1 MQSPFKPYYLILN
14 IRRLFHTLF
23 FSKPKLVVSLC
34 IVSTLLIAQ
43 ITPTQADNT
52 TSKSKSITPKSS
64 IIDRIQK
71 PFTGDLDAIRKR
83 HIIRVLVSHTRTNFF
98 LTSKGFRGLEHDLLK
113 AYEAYLN
120 RGPRK
125 QRYETHLTFIPLPF
139 SEILTKLQQGYG
151 DIAASG
157 LTITPERQ
165 KSVDFTSPYI
175 TDVEEILVSN
185 TQSPPIKRLQ
195 DLAGKQVIVV
205 GDSSYIIHLEKLN
218 QTLGVMGLAP
228 IEIVR
233 ADPLLEAEDLLEL
246 VNEHI
251 YDYTVVDSHIGEIW
265 SKVLEN
271 IKLHT
276 NFVLY
281 HNGKIAWA
289 IQKNHPKLKASLNH
303 FIQAY
308 AKPGRFLGNAVYK
321 KYFED
326 TYWIKKPLTHDLL
339 KKVKCLQYYFEIYAE
354 YYGFDWKLIAALAY
368 QESRFN
374 QHKKSN
380 MGAIGIMQIKPSTS
394 KDKNVDIPHINKL
407 ENNIEAG
414 VKYLAFLRDRY
425 FSDPRYTPEDR
436 NNFALAAY
444 NAGPARILQ
453 LQQDARR
460 HGLNPYKWFY
470 NVESLARNEIGR
482 ETVNYVTSIQKM
494 KVFLTA
500 SRRLEEN
507 KRLLLEKT
515 TQGKNDTQSEIQATK
530 NLTARLD
537 DTP

>member
-1 MQSPFKPYYLILN
+1 M
-14 IRRLFHTLF
+14 RLTLK
-23 FSKPKLVVSLC
+23 SAQQASPKLPNSAKKSNKLRLVISIC
-34 IVSTLLIAQ
+34 ILFGLLLGNTNLIEADTT
-43 ITPTQADNT
+43 TPKIKPAN
-52 TSKSKSITPKSS
+52 PKSS

-83 HIIRVLVSHTRTNFF
+83 RIIRVLVSRTKTNFF
-98 LTSKGFRGLEHDLLK
+98 LTSKGFRGLEHDLLV
-113 AYEAYLN
+113 AYESYLN
-120 RGPRK
+120 RGLRK

-165 KSVDFTSPYI
+165 KLVDFTKPYI
-175 TDVEEILVSN
+175 TNVEEILISN
-185 TQSPPIKRLQ
+185 KHAPPIKRLQ

-218 QTLGVMGLAP
+218 QTLGVMGRPP

-233 ADPLLEAEDLLEL
+233 AAPLLEAEDLLEL
-246 VNEHI
+246 VNEGI

-265 SKVLEN
+265 SKVLGN
-271 IKLHT
+271 IQLHPD
-276 NFVLY
+276 FVLY
-281 HNGKIAWA
+281 HNGQIAWA
-289 IQKNHPKLKASLNH
+289 IQKNHPKLKASLDR
-303 FIQAY
+303 FIQVY

-326 TYWIKKPLTHDLL
+326 TYWIKRPLTHDLL
-339 KKVKCLQYYFEIYAE
+339 KKVRCLQYYFELYAE
-354 YYGFDWKLIAALAY
+354 YYGFDWRLIAALAY

-374 QHKKSN
+374 QSKKSH
-380 MGAIGIMQIKPSTS
+380 MGAIGIMQIKPSTAR
-394 KDKNVDIPHINKL
+394 DKNVDIHHINKL

-414 VKYLAFLRDRY
+414 VKYLAFLRERY
-425 FSDPRYTPEDR
+425 FSDPQYSPEDR
-436 NNFALAAY
+436 DNFALAAY

-453 LQQDARR
+453 LQEDAQK

-470 NVESLARNEIGR
+470 NVETLARNEIGR

-494 KVFLTA
+494 KLFLTA
-500 SRRLEEN
+500 SKRLEEN

-515 TQGKNDTQSEIQATK
+515 SQS
-530 NLTARLD
+530 NLDVNPLPKKKVIKKKPGD
-537 DTP
+537 KP

>member
-1 MQSPFKPYYLILN
+1 MRPLFKLPLSLPLSGFRQRVN
-14 IRRLFHTLF
+14 LLF
-23 FSKPKLVVSLC
+23 FKPKLVISLC
-34 IVSTLLIAQ
+34 IAIVIFVGHT
-43 ITPTQADNT
+43 
-52 TSKSKSITPKSS
+52 SS
-64 IIDRIQK
+64 IRADISKPKNSQPKLSIVDRIQK
-71 PFTGDLDAIRKR
+71 PFMGDLDAIRKR
-83 HIIRVLVSHTRTNFF
+83 RIIRVLVSHTRTNFF
-98 LTSKGFRGLEHDLLK
+98 LTSKGFRGLEHDLLV

-139 SEILTKLQQGYG
+139 SDILTKLQQGYG

-157 LTITPERQ
+157 LTITPER
-165 KSVDFTSPYI
+165 KKLVDFTEPYI
-175 TDVEEILVSN
+175 TNVEEVLVSN
-185 TQSPPIKRLQ
+185 KTSPPIKRMQ

-205 GDSSYIIHLEKLN
+205 GDSSYIIHLVKLN
-218 QTLGVMGLAP
+218 QTLGQMGLAP

-233 ADPLLEAEDLLEL
+233 ADPLLESEDLLEL
-246 VNEHI
+246 VNENI
-251 YDYTVVDSHIGEIW
+251 YNYTVVDSHIGEIW
-265 SKVLEN
+265 SKVLDN
-271 IKLHT
+271 IQLHKD
-276 NFVLY
+276 FVLY

-339 KKVKCLQYYFEIYAE
+339 KKVKCLQYYFELYANF
-354 YYGFDWKLIAALAY
+354 YGFDWKLIAALAY

-374 QHKKSN
+374 QKKRSH
-380 MGAIGIMQIKPSTS
+380 MGAIGIMQIKPSTAR
-394 KDKNVDIPHINKL
+394 DRNVGIPHINKL

-425 FSDPRYTPEDR
+425 FSDPNYSPEDR

-444 NAGPARILQ
+444 NAGPARIQQ
-453 LQQDARR
+453 LQQEAKKR
-460 HGLNPYKWFY
+460 GLNPYKWFY
-470 NVESLARNEIGR
+470 NVETLARNEIGR

-494 KVFLTA
+494 KLFLTA

-507 KRLLLEKT
+507 KRLLMDKT
-515 TQGKNDTQSEIQATK
+515 TQGKNDVVDMPKIDSK
-530 NLTARLD
+530 LTAKLD